1 MKITKEEVNTVMIEY
16 RDITN
21 YPCYVSVTDWVNG
34 EGYDITVSGKRYE
47 KTLSLTYDE
56 VLALNLG
63 ISALG
68 LDIIKDENKCV
79 R

>member
-1 MKITKEEVNTVMIEY
+1 MKITKEKVNTVIIEY

-21 YPCYVSVTDWVNG
+21 HQCYVSVTDWVNG
-34 EGYDITVSGKRYE
+34 EGYDITVSGKGYE
-47 KTLSLTYDE
+47 KTLSLTYEE

-68 LDIIKDENKCV
+68 LDIIE